1 MLLSIFSRGWRRPVV
16 LVLLAAALILGM
28 PSVRATT
35 VVRMT
40 FSEVVGAADVITV
53 GTVSSIEQIWDAE
66 QAMPFTAV
74 TFSDLE
80 VLKGE
85 VDSTELTLRFLGGPA
100 PDGLTLVVAGMPQFA
115 VRDRVCVV
123 LDGEWHAGVSAGRLV
138 AGTVSGRFRCRTR
151 CVHDDGSCRPRCGGV
166 RGLAGAAGGSV
177 VDGGRS
183 DGRRRADS
191 RRVSD
196 VDTDRSSMTV
206 ENAGSIDDLICR

>member
-16 LVLLAAALILGM
+16 LVLLAAALILEM

-40 FSEVVGAADVITV
+40 FSEVVGAADVIAV

-66 QAMPFTAV
+66 QEMPFTAV

-115 VRDRVCVV
+115 ARDRAVLFSTGNGVQACPLVGWWQGLYRVV
-123 LDGEWHAGVSAGRLV
+123 FDAGRDVFTV
-138 AGTVSGRFRCRTR
+138 ADHVGRDVAAF
-151 CVHDDGSCRPRCGGV
+151 DGS
-166 RGLAGAAGGSV
+166 L
-177 VDGGRS
+177 
-183 DGRRRADS
+183 GRRVARLSPGEEVTAADALTLDEF
-191 RRVSD
+191 R
-196 VDTDRSSMTV
+196 T
-206 ENAGSIDDLICR
+206 LIQTEAR